1 MSAAGK
7 IFSEPTVK
15 PGTVVVA
22 ETGSGLSQYLLDG
35 RHRLIADEPES
46 KGGNDRGPGPYEL
59 ILMALGACTAVTLR
73 LYADRKQWPLERVIV
88 RLSHSR
94 DYVQDSA
101 GTDGKPVMLD
111 HIACDLELVGQLD
124 QDQHDRLLIIANN
137 CPVHRSLMSKMD
149 ITTRI
154 TPPA

>member
-1 MSAAGK
+1 MSAAGN
-7 IFSEPTVK
+7 FFAQPDVK

-22 ETGSGLSQYLLDG
+22 ESGDGLSQYLLDG
-35 RHRLIADEPES
+35 RHQLIADEPKD
-46 KGGNDRGPGPYEL
+46 KGGRDSGPGPYEL

-73 LYADRKQWPLERVIV
+73 LYANRKQWPLERVVV

-101 GTDGKPVMLD
+101 GADSKPVMLD
-111 HIACDLELVGQLD
+111 RIACDIELIGTLD
-124 QDQHDRLLIIANN
+124 QDQHDRLLVVANN
-137 CPVHRSLMSKMD
+137 CPVHRSLTSKMD

-154 TPPA
+154 TPST

>member
-1 MSAAGK
+1 MSATGK
-7 IFSEPTVK
+7 TFDQPEVK

-22 ETGSGLSQYLLDG
+22 ETGHGLAQYLLDG
-35 RHRLIADEPES
+35 RHQLVADEPKD
-46 KGGNDRGPGPYEL
+46 KGGKDKGPGPYEL

-94 DYVQDSA
+94 DYIRDSA
-101 GTDGKPVMLD
+101 GTDTKPTSLD
-111 HIACDLELVGQLD
+111 RITCDLELIGRLD
-124 QDQHDRLLIIANN
+124 QEQHDRLLVVANN
-137 CPVHRSLMSKMD
+137 CPVHRSLTSRMD

-154 TPPA
+154 TPSA